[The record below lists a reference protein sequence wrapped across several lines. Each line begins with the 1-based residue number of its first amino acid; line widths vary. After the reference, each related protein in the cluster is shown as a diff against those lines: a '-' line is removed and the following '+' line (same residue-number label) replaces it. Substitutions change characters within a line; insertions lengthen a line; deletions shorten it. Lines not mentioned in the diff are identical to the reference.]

1 MENQLLEIA
10 LRRRSVRSYKDT
22 HIPDEGLDE
31 ILAVF
36 TASNIKLTR
45 VKSFRQA
52 VTVLVT
58 ACRTYFERFI
68 IPPLV
73 THQS

>member
-22 HIPDEGLDE
+22 HIPDDVLDE
-31 ILAVF
+31 ILVVF
-36 TASNIKLTR
+36 TASNIKLTG

-58 ACRTYFERFI
+58 ACRTYFERF
-68 IPPLV
+68 
-73 THQS
+73 